1 MPRKTDKRQR
11 LIKAAK
17 ALIRKQGFHL
27 TTLADIAQEADV
39 PLGNVYY
46 YFKTKEAIGEAV
58 IDSRAR
64 ELAESM
70 AKWEESTDPRDRLF
84 AFIQEEVASA
94 EETARSGCP
103 MGGLCQELAKQG
115 GQLSDAAAKLMSD
128 TIEWAEKQFSAMG
141 FGASSRDLAN
151 QYIALIQGTALLT
164 NTFKEPKLLVNL
176 SESIRTWLDKTVAK
190 GKATAPL
197 QAAEEVA

>member
-17 ALIRKQGFHL
+17 SLIRKQGFHL

-84 AFIQEEVASA
+84 AFVQEEVAA
-94 EETARSGCP
+94 ADETARSGCP

-141 FGASSRDLAN
+141 FGSSSRDLAN

-176 SESIRTWLDKTVAK
+176 SASVRTWLDKQVAK

-197 QAAEEVA
+197 QAAEEIA

>member
-11 LIKAAK
+11 LVKAAK
-17 ALIRKQGFHL
+17 SLIRKQGFHL

-70 AKWEESTDPRDRLF
+70 AKWEENTDPRDRLF
-84 AFIQEEVASA
+84 AFIQEEVENAD
-94 EETARSGCP
+94 ETARSGCAI
-103 MGGLCQELAKQG
+103 GGLCQELAKQG

-141 FGASSRDLAN
+141 FGSASRDLAN
-151 QYIALIQGTALLT
+151 QYIALVQGTTLLT
-164 NTFKEPKLLVNL
+164 NTFKEPKMLVNL
-176 SESIRTWLDKTVAK
+176 SASVRTWLDKQVAK
-190 GKATAPL
+190 GKASAPL
-197 QAAEEVA
+197 QTAEEMA

>member
-17 ALIRKQGFHL
+17 SLIRKQGFHL

-64 ELAESM
+64 ELAESI
-70 AKWEESTDPRDRLF
+70 AKWEEQTDPRDRLF
-84 AFIQEEVASA
+84 AFVQEEVATA

-141 FGASSRDLAN
+141 FGAASRDLAN
-151 QYIALIQGTALLT
+151 QYIALIQGTSLLT
-164 NTFKEPKLLVNL
+164 NTFKEPKMLVNL
-176 SESIRTWLDKTVAK
+176 SASIRTWLDKQVAK